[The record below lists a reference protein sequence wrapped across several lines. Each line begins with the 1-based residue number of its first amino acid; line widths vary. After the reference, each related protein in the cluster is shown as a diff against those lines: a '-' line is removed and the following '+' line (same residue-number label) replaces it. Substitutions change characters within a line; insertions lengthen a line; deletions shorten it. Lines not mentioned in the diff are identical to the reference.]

1 MQELDIGF
9 IGAGNMARALAAGLI
24 ADGIAPQR
32 LIASDVD
39 SERLA
44 ALARELGVR
53 SAPDNASVARSAEVV
68 VLAVKP
74 QVLRLV
80 AAELA
85 AAGLVRPLYIS
96 IAAGIRT
103 ADLGRWLGSTC
114 AIVRAMPNTPAMVG
128 SAATALY
135 ANPRVT
141 AVGRERAEAVLRAV
155 GIVQWL
161 EDEALMD
168 LVTALSGSGPAYYFL
183 MMELTE
189 RLAVERGLPADIA
202 RLFSIQTAFGAAKM
216 ALESAVD
223 PARLRAQ
230 VASPGGTTE
239 RALAALRDRD
249 LEGALAA
256 AIDAARERAA
266 ELARTFGGE

>member
-1 MQELDIGF
+1 MQELEIGF

-24 ADGIAPQR
+24 ADGVAPQR

-39 SERLA
+39 GERLA
-44 ALARELGVR
+44 ALARELGIRAV
-53 SAPDNASVARSAEVV
+53 ADNGSVARSVDVV

-74 QVLRLV
+74 QVMREV
-80 AAELA
+80 ATELA
-85 AAGLVRPLYIS
+85 AAGLRRPLYVS

-103 ADLGRWLGSTC
+103 ADLGRWLGSEC

-135 ANPRVT
+135 ANARVT
-141 AVGRERAEAVLRAV
+141 AAQRERAEALLRAV

-183 MMELTE
+183 VMELTE
-189 RLAVERGLPADIA
+189 RLAVERGLPAATA

-216 ALESAVD
+216 ALESAVE
-223 PARLRAQ
+223 PARLREQ
-230 VASPGGTTE
+230 VTSPGGTTE
-239 RALAALRDRD
+239 RALAALRARD

-256 AIDAARERAA
+256 AIDAARERAE